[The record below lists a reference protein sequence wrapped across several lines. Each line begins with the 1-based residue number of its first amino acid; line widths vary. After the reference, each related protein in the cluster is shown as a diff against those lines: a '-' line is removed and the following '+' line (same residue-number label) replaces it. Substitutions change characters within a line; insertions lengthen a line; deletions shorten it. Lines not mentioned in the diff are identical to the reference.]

1 MLDQALTNPAI
12 RFVVFGLAGSLL
24 VAIGWGAAII
34 WSVESRYRAQR
45 KADRIKAKAAEI
57 AKASNVPH
65 HLCGMDKP

>member
-1 MLDQALTNPAI
+1 MLDQIMTNPAV
-12 RFVVFGLAGSLL
+12 RFVAFGLAGILL

-45 KADRIKAKAAEI
+45 KADRIKRKADEI
-57 AKASNVPH
+57 AAASNVQR

>member
-1 MLDQALTNPAI
+1 MLDQILTNPAI
-12 RFVVFGLAGSLL
+12 RYGAGIVAGILL

-45 KADRIKAKAAEI
+45 KADRIRRRADEI

>member
-1 MLDQALTNPAI
+1 MLDQILANPAI
-12 RFVVFGLAGSLL
+12 RFVVFGIAGILL

-45 KADRIKAKAAEI
+45 KADRIKRKADEI